1 MFDNCWFHKWLS
13 PEHGVSCDA
22 WADYDDDEHTN
33 VNGAAADDY
42 DSGDGDGQCDDDHDD
57 VFYDNDDKN
66 DDPTRLG
73 KLLSGLG
80 IWLGGLT

>member
-1 MFDNCWFHKWLS
+1 MFDNCLCHEWLS

-33 VNGAAADDY
+33 GNGAAADDD
-42 DSGDGDGQCDDDHDD
+42 DSGGGDGQCDDDHDD